1 MTTFT
6 TITSAS
12 LAVDKRITSPMMI
25 ALRDNPVAIGEA
37 HSSVALDLL
46 PTVLLGTMTTTSGA
60 SQSLTGLVLTPYKNL
75 MFVFVGVS
83 STSTAGFT
91 IGSALGTV
99 ATTVASQGVDGIFH
113 VNLATGIG
121 TGVSIFTSPGAA
133 QANAGQTG
141 YSTATTTVT
150 VVPLVGTFDAGQIK
164 VYGLK

>member
-12 LAVDKRITSPMMI
+12 LGVDKRITSPMMI
-25 ALRDNPVAIGEA
+25 ALRDNPIAIGEA

-60 SQSLTGLVLTPYKNL
+60 SKSLTGLVLTPYKNL
-75 MFVFVGVS
+75 MFVFDGVS
-83 STSTAGFT
+83 STSATFFS
-91 IGSALGTV
+91 IGASFGTV
-99 ATTVASQGVDGIFH
+99 ATTAAGNVVDGIAH

-121 TGVSIFTSPGAA
+121 AGAFGTPGNSGAVAA
-133 QANAGQTG
+133 PTG

-150 VVPLVGTFDAGQIK
+150 CAPGVGTFDAGQIK

>member
-12 LAVDKRITSPMMI
+12 LGVDKRITSPMMI

-60 SQSLTGLVLTPYKNL
+60 SKSLTGLVLTPYKNL
-75 MFVFVGVS
+75 MFVFDGVS

-91 IGSALGTV
+91 IGSALGTA
-99 ATTVASQGVDGIFH
+99 ATTVASQGLDGIFH

-121 TGVSIFTSPGAA
+121 AGASQTPGSTAA
-133 QANAGQTG
+133 TAGQTG

-150 VVPLVGTFDAGQIK
+150 VAPTVGTFDAGQIK

>member
-12 LAVDKRITSPMMI
+12 LGVDKRITSPIMI
-25 ALRDNPVAIGEA
+25 ALRDNPIAIGEA
-37 HSSVALDLL
+37 HSSVALNLL

-60 SQSLTGLVLTPYKNL
+60 SKSLTGLDLTPYKNL
-75 MFVFVGVS
+75 MFVFDGVS
-83 STSTAGFT
+83 STSTAAFT
-91 IGSALGTV
+91 IGSALGTTG
-99 ATTVASQGVDGIFH
+99 TTVASQGLDGIFH

-121 TGVSIFTSPGAA
+121 AGASQTPGSTAA
-133 QANAGQTG
+133 TAGQTG

-150 VVPLVGTFDAGQIK
+150 VAPSGGTFDAGQIK